1 MKILIADDDG
11 VARAM
16 LDSALRSWG
25 YETAVASDGDEAWRL
40 MEGEDPP
47 RMALLDWMMPGL
59 SGMDICRK
67 LRASSVPSPP
77 YLILITAKGGKENIV
92 AGLDGGA
99 NDYIVKPFVMDE
111 LRARV
116 GVGQRYL
123 GMQDALARRMTE
135 LNELNRKLEQRV
147 RERTFELESA
157 NRELEAFGYSVSHDL
172 RAPLRHIVGFGEMLA
187 EQFGPV
193 LGEEGLALV
202 GKIRDSGR
210 HMTQLVDDLL
220 ELSIVS
226 RREMDCREIDMT
238 GLCHGIVRELLENE
252 PGRNVTFTIA
262 PALTARADRRLL
274 RIVLQNLLGN
284 AWKYTS
290 RKESATIEVGVT
302 PFPDERAFYVRD
314 DGAGFDMEFAGK
326 LFGAFQR
333 LHSTAEF
340 PGTGIG
346 LATVHRIVSRHG
358 GRVWA
363 EGEPGK
369 GATFFFTVP

>member
-16 LDSALRSWG
+16 LDSALRTWG

-40 MEGEDPP
+40 MEGEDAP
-47 RMALLDWMMPGL
+47 RMALLDWMMPGQ
-59 SGMDICRK
+59 SGMDICRR

-77 YLILITAKGGKENIV
+77 YVILITAKGGKENVV

-123 GMQDALARRMTE
+123 GMQDALARQMAE
-135 LNELNRKLEQRV
+135 LNDLNRKLEQRV

-187 EQFGPV
+187 EQFGDV
-193 LGEEGLALV
+193 LGAEGMALV
-202 GKIRDSGR
+202 GKIRDSSR

-238 GLCHGIVRELLENE
+238 GLCHGIVRELYENE
-252 PGRNVTFTIA
+252 PGRNVTFLIS
-262 PALTARADRRLL
+262 PAMTARADRRLL

-290 RKESATIEVGVT
+290 RKESATIEVGVA
-302 PFPDERAFYVRD
+302 PCSGEKAFYVRD

-333 LHSTAEF
+333 LHSSAEF

-346 LATVHRIVSRHG
+346 LATVHRIVSRHS

-369 GATFFFTVP
+369 GATFYFTVP